1 MTTPRQRERAR
12 ERRESGEYRPVN
24 CNLCCPTYDRHG
36 NVETPGCLHDSCSVI
51 CEKCPKCPSSNKTKV
66 SPEGVVVGSP
76 SVHTM
81 QRGGKKT
88 RKKRRRKRRKTHK
101 KRKKTKRKKRRRKK
115 KKSRRRRK

>member
-1 MTTPRQRERAR
+1 MTTPSQRERAR
-12 ERRESGEYRPVN
+12 KRRESGEERGVD
-24 CNLCCPTYDRHG
+24 CNLCCATRDRYG
-36 NVETPGCLHDSCSVI
+36 NVVTPGCMEDSCSVI

-76 SVHTM
+76 SVHKM

-88 RKKRRRKRRKTHK
+88 RKKRRRKRRKTK
-101 KRKKTKRKKRRRKK
+101 KRRKTTRKKRRRKK